1 MFTQTRALTGPLFAA
16 PKSVVKT
23 AAALTLCLGMV
34 TGCSSSTAQTT
45 DPSPTATVAEV
56 PSKDAT
62 AATLEMDE
70 AWTKS
75 ASTSDDHAMTGIFG
89 LIHNPTTE
97 PISIAGAKTQVADM
111 VELHETI
118 VDSNGSTVMQA
129 VDEGFLVGP
138 GQTLTLEPGGDHI
151 MLMGLTEDLIAGDQV
166 AFSLT
171 LSTGNN
177 LDLIAEIRD
186 FSGAQETYSHEE
198 TGTEHTVDTE
208 HFPDTDHHDSRDH

>member
-1 MFTQTRALTGPLFAA
+1 MSTQTRALSAPLFAA
-16 PKSVVKT
+16 PKSLVKT

-70 AWTKS
+70 AWAKS
-75 ASTSDDHAMTGIFG
+75 ASASDDHAMTGIFG
-89 LIHNPTTE
+89 LIHNPTST
-97 PISIAGAKTQVADM
+97 PISIVGANTDVADM

-118 VDSNGSTVMQA
+118 IDANGTTVMQA
-129 VDEGFLVGP
+129 VDEGFSIDP
-138 GQTLTLEPGGDHI
+138 GQTLTLEPGGDHV
-151 MLMGLTEDLIAGDQV
+151 MLMGLTQDLIAGDQV

-171 LSTGNN
+171 LSTG
-177 LDLIAEIRD
+177 DTMDITAEIRD
-186 FSGAQETYSHEE
+186 YSGAQETYSHEE
-198 TGTEHTVDTE
+198 TDEHG
-208 HFPDTDHHDSRDH
+208 DHGESSQHDESHDH